1 MNPMYLAVA
10 VLVCYD
16 NDNDAF
22 IPERWAQEGLA
33 ILEESMVMA
42 NLVHRDFENIVADY
56 GDVVN
61 TRRPGEFRIRRKTDK
76 TTLQQQ
82 DAKSTNVRV
91 PLDQWF
97 YDSFV
102 IKDGE
107 RSKSFKDL
115 VQVYL
120 LPSMQVIARG
130 VDRSVLGRVH
140 AFLGSPTNRVGRLT
154 KLDGTNSRDFLLE
167 AGQRL
172 SDNKAPDDNRR
183 IVMAPAT
190 QAAFLKNNEFVRA
203 NERGD
208 GGQTMARGRLGSIL
222 GFDTYPAQ
230 NVNQMFSGADTIDG
244 SVTNA
249 VAAGGSGSQA
259 VSVSGYDVA
268 VGSFAVIDG
277 NDQPTYVTARTF
289 STDTT
294 AVTLNEANKYSTLA
308 AATIRA
314 YKTCAV
320 KDDNAEYKAGWSEG
334 IKLDGWTAM
343 KAPQVGQL
351 IAFDN
356 GSGRHTYTII
366 ESELASTGVQM
377 VHLDRPLDK
386 DLANDDLAFPG
397 PYGSFNWAFH
407 RDAVALVTRP
417 LARPEQQLGVYS
429 AVAVYNNVAMRITM
443 QYSIQAG
450 GTIVNCDILGGVAV
464 LDSRLCVP
472 LLG

>member
-22 IPERWAQEGLA
+22 IPERWALEGLE
-33 ILEESMVMA
+33 ILQENMVMA
-42 NLVHRDFENIVADY
+42 NLVHRDFENEIRDY

-61 TRRPGEFRIRRKTDK
+61 TRRPGEFKIRRKTDK

-130 VDRSVLGRVH
+130 VDRAVIGRIH
-140 AFLGSPTNRVGRLT
+140 AFGATPSSRVGRLT
-154 KLDGTNSRDFLLE
+154 KLDGTNSKDFLLE
-167 AGQRL
+167 ARQRL
-172 SDNKAPDDNRR
+172 SENKAPEDNLRM
-183 IVMAPAT
+183 VLSPASET
-190 QAAFLKNNEFVRA
+190 AMLKNDLFVRA

-208 GGQTMARGRLGSIL
+208 GGQSLMGGRLGHIL
-222 GFDTYPAQ
+222 GFDTFKSQ
-230 NVNQMFSGADTIDG
+230 NVNAVFVNGDTIDG
-244 SVTNA
+244 TITNA
-249 VAAGGSGSQA
+249 LAAGGSGSQA
-259 VSVSGYDVA
+259 CSVAGYDVA
-268 VGSFAVIDG
+268 VGSFAVVDG

-289 STDTT
+289 STNTT
-294 AVTLNEANKYSTLA
+294 ALTLNEANKYATLA
-308 AATIRA
+308 GATVRA
-314 YKTCAV
+314 HKSCAV

-334 IKLDGWTAM
+334 IKLDGWTAS

-356 GSGRHTYTII
+356 GNGRHTYTII
-366 ESELASTGVQM
+366 ESELVASGVQM

-386 DLANDDLAFPG
+386 DIANDDLAFPG
-397 PYGSFNWAFH
+397 PYGAFNWAFH
-407 RDAVALVTRP
+407 RDSVALVTRP
-417 LARPEQQLGVYS
+417 LAVPASQLGVYS
-429 AVAVYNNVAMRITM
+429 AVQVYKDVAMRITM
-443 QYSIQAG
+443 QYDINAG
-450 GTIVNCDILGGVAV
+450 GTVVNCDILGGVAV
-464 LDSRLCVP
+464 LDDRLCVP
-472 LLG
+472 MLG

>member
-1 MNPMYLAVA
+1 MNSLYLAVA

-22 IPERWAQEGLA
+22 IPERWAMEGLE
-33 ILEESMVMA
+33 ILQENMVMA
-42 NLVHRDFENIVADY
+42 NLVHRDFENEIRDY

-61 TRRPGEFRIRRKTDK
+61 TRRPGEFKIRRKTDK

-130 VDRSVLGRVH
+130 VDRAVLGRIH
-140 AFLGSPTNRVGRLT
+140 AFLGTPLSRVGRLT
-154 KLDGTNSRDFLLE
+154 KIDGTNSKDFLLE

-172 SDNKAPDDNRR
+172 SENKAPEDLRR
-183 IVMAPAT
+183 IVMAPSM
-190 QAAFLKNNEFVRA
+190 QAALLKNDLFIRA

-208 GGQTMARGRLGSIL
+208 GGAALANGRLGSIL

-230 NVNQMFSGADTIDG
+230 NVNSMFVGADTIDG
-244 SVTNA
+244 TITNA
-249 VAAGGSGSQA
+249 LATGGSGSQTC
-259 VSVSGYDVA
+259 VVSGYDVA
-268 VGSFAVIDG
+268 VGSFAVVDG

-289 STDTT
+289 STNTT
-294 AVTLNEANKYSTLA
+294 ALTLNEANKYATLA
-308 AATIRA
+308 GATVRA
-314 YKTCAV
+314 YKSCAV

-334 IKLDGWTAM
+334 IKLDGWTTS

-351 IAFDN
+351 IAF
-356 GSGRHTYTII
+356 GTSTRHTYTII
-366 ESELASTGVQM
+366 ESELVSSGVQM
-377 VHLDRPLDK
+377 VHLDRPLDF
-386 DLANDDLAFPG
+386 DLVNDDLAFPG

-417 LARPEQQLGVYS
+417 LATPASQLGVYS
-429 AVAVYNNVAMRITM
+429 AVSVYKDVGMRVTM
-443 QYSIQAG
+443 QYDINVG

-472 LLG
+472 FLG